1 MYIYICIVSVY
12 MYIVLDA
19 HSLRYTCLHAILY
32 TKSLS
37 EELNELCSTLEARDC
52 FGPQALDHWSWKI
65 KETMDHVRWWNLL
78 AHLWMID
85 LHLKMGDFPA
95 SQTGWIS
102 GEYGVL
108 LQIFPFFQFRSAAQ
122 GFRWNQLAVE
132 TAPICWVCSKI
143 GGRAQPLV
151 SSTVGNTSFWGIG
164 WNANAGFS
172 TFEQIMKDLKGIQF
186 WDIPILYH
194 SSTGTAGLRSTYPLL
209 ASQWRAGKGRTLTSQ
224 PCTPKKTDKCSLIR
238 VAPTQWFALLVHGG
252 QDTVTNPILELMMY
266 GNHVHVP
273 LPTNI
278 EVSGKILWTQFRD
291 YNKFGSFGFFPF
303 QTLVIQENARP
314 FLLTYHPLPE
324 TLGLWRCF
332 DATTMSVQWFV
343 RGPICVLP
351 AICLGQ

>member
-1 MYIYICIVSVY
+1 MSGDGICWPIYGWLIYIFKWVIFQSCKLVELAEN
-12 MYIVLDA
+12 MGFCC
-19 HSLRYTCLHAILY
+19 RF
-32 TKSLS
+32 SLS
-37 EELNELCSTLEARDC
+37 SNSVQQRRVFETNSQWRQRQSVGSVQKLGE
-52 FGPQALDHWSWKI
+52 GPNHW
-65 KETMDHVRWWNLL
+65 
-78 AHLWMID
+78 
-85 LHLKMGDFPA
+85 FPM
-95 SQTGWIS
+95 
-102 GEYGVL
+102 
-108 LQIFPFFQFRSAAQ
+108 
-122 GFRWNQLAVE
+122 
-132 TAPICWVCSKI
+132 
-143 GGRAQPLV
+143 V
-151 SSTVGNTSFWGIG
+151 SSAVGNTSFWGMFEMPPASAKVSDG
-164 WNANAGFS
+164 LLLGFS

-186 WDIPILYH
+186 WDIPILCH
-194 SSTGTAGLRSTYPLL
+194 SSTGTAGLRSAYPLL

-224 PCTPKKTDKCSLIR
+224 PCTPKKTDKCSPIR

-266 GNHVHVP
+266 GNHVP
-273 LPTNI
+273 SPTNI